1 MKAYDKQFIGGEW
14 REGCGEHVLENRN
27 PFTDE
32 VIYTYRSAGKKD
44 VDDAYA
50 AAKKAQ
56 KEWYA
61 LKPKER
67 VEALEGLLAVM
78 RDYAPIIEEVLL
90 EEAGSPFGKRKDEA
104 KTCANIVRS
113 YLNYPYVLDGKIQ
126 VSDKPSQ
133 WNYVFRKPK
142 GVITVISPWNAPFL
156 LSAHSF
162 IPAIALGNAVV
173 AKPASDTPASAFV
186 FGEIFEKAGMPAG
199 LYNAVAGAGSDI
211 GDYIVEHP
219 LCDAVAFTGSSDVGK
234 HIGALVTGQCHDVS
248 LELGGNNSMLVLPG
262 ADIERAASKAVF
274 GAYFNQG
281 QICMALNR
289 IIVVDD
295 VYDEFCATFAPKV
308 AALNVGD
315 PADPNSFYGPL
326 INHHQVERFDRLVQ
340 ETIDAGARVL
350 VEGKTEGNL
359 VYPWLLADVTND
371 MPAAQNEMFGPVA
384 SIIRAKDEDEAV
396 AIANDTRYGLSNCV
410 FDRDVYHAMGI
421 ARRLESGMVHVND
434 QSIGDEKHVM
444 FGGEKQSGVGRING
458 EWAMRMFT
466 SEQWLAVQE

>member
-1 MKAYDKQFIGGEW
+1 MKAYDRQFIGGEW
-14 REGCGEHVLENRN
+14 RVGCGDRIIENRN

-32 VIYTYRSAGKKD
+32 LLYTYRSAGKKD
-44 VDDAYA
+44 IDDAYI

-56 KEWYA
+56 QEWYA
-61 LKPKER
+61 FKPKER
-67 VEALEGLLAVM
+67 VEAMESLLAVM
-78 RDYAPIIEEVLL
+78 REYAPIIEDVLL
-90 EEAGSPFGKRKDEA
+90 EEAGAPCGKRKDEA
-104 KTCANIVRS
+104 KTCANIVRT
-113 YLNYPYVLDGKIQ
+113 YLNYPYELNGMIQ
-126 VSDKPSQ
+126 VSDKPTQ

-156 LSAHSF
+156 LSCHSF
-162 IPAIALGNAVV
+162 IPAIALGNAIV

-186 FGEIFEKAGMPAG
+186 FGEIIEKAGLPAG

-211 GDYIVEHP
+211 GDYLVSHP
-219 LCDAVAFTGSSDVGK
+219 LCDLVAFTGSSEVGK
-234 HIGALVTGQCHDVS
+234 HIGSLVTGQCHDVS
-248 LELGGNNSMLVLPG
+248 LELGGNNSMLVLSG
-262 ADIERAASKAVF
+262 ADIERAASKAIF

-281 QICMALNR
+281 QICMAVNR

-295 VYDEFCATFAPKV
+295 VYDEFCKTLTPMV
-308 AALNVGD
+308 AAIKAGD
-315 PADPNSFYGPL
+315 PADPSNYYGPL
-326 INHHQVERFDRLVQ
+326 INHGQVERFESFLQ
-340 ETIDAGARVL
+340 QTIDAGAKIL
-350 VEGKTEGNL
+350 VEGRTEGNL

-384 SIIRAKDEDEAV
+384 CIIRAKDEGEAV
-396 AIANDTRYGLSNCV
+396 AIANDTPYGLSNCV
-410 FDRDVYHAMGI
+410 FDRDVYHAMNI

-466 SEQWLAVQE
+466 SEQWVAVQE